1 MIFLTFSRAYPWPS
15 FLMVAALLL
24 AGLAEGS
31 SLSLMLP
38 LISFAV
44 DKEAGLEPENQSEF
58 TQTVT
63 QVLQSVG
70 ITPSIGNLL
79 IVVVLGVLLKSMLLL
94 VANKQVGYTKA
105 RMATDLRLKLLN
117 SILTSRW
124 SYFVHQPVGRLT
136 NSMATEAWRAS
147 DAYEFGA
154 GMVAYGIQALVYMS
168 VALMVSWKATLSA
181 LAAALVFLYVSHFL
195 VKMTRRAG
203 RRQTHLLKSLLT
215 RMTDTLN
222 SVKTLKAM
230 GRENL
235 ADKVLGAETDK
246 LNKALEKEV
255 FSKAALSA
263 AQEPMFAA
271 VGALAIFILLERW
284 GLPVA
289 EVLVL
294 TVLLT
299 RVLAH
304 LGKIQK
310 HFQKVVTAESA
321 YYSLME
327 AVDDAVAL
335 KEEHHGLPAPELDD
349 RIELDG
355 VSFEYDGKP
364 ILRNLSLSIPSGQL
378 TTIIGRS
385 GSGKTTIIDM
395 LAGLQA
401 PSAGRVLIDGV
412 SLSEI
417 NLGDWRHKIGYAP
430 QDTVLLHDTILNNV
444 TLGDPDLDEADAR
457 RALEQAD
464 AWEFVAA
471 MPDGMETSV
480 GERGARVSA
489 GQRQRIMLAR
499 ALAHQPRLL
508 ILDEATSA
516 LDPDSEAAICETL
529 RGLRGQLTIVAVSH
543 QPALAEFADAVY
555 RLSEGRLEDSDAPGR
570 DPHSAAV

>member
-70 ITPSIGNLL
+70 ITPSIANLL
-79 IVVVLGVLLKSMLLL
+79 IFVVLGVLLKSMLLL

-105 RMATDLRLKLLN
+105 RMATDLRLKLLS

-215 RMTDTLN
+215 RMTDILN

-246 LNKALEKEV
+246 LNRALEKEV

-335 KEEHHGLPAPELDD
+335 KEEHHGLPAPELDQQ
-349 RIELDG
+349 IELEG
-355 VSFEYDGKP
+355 VTFEYDGKP
-364 ILRNLSLSIPSGQL
+364 ILRNLSLSIPSGEL

-385 GSGKTTIIDM
+385 GSGKTTIIDI

-401 PSAGRVLIDGV
+401 PSTGRVLIDGV
-412 SLSEI
+412 SLSDI

-430 QDTVLLHDTILNNV
+430 QDTVLLHDSILNNV
-444 TLGDPDLDEADAR
+444 TLGDPDLNEDDAR

-464 AWEFVAA
+464 AWEFVTA
-471 MPDGMETSV
+471 MPDGLQTSV

-516 LDPDSEAAICETL
+516 LDPDSEAAICKTL
-529 RGLRGQLTIVAVSH
+529 RALRGQLTIVAVSH
-543 QPALAEFADAVY
+543 QPALAEFADSVY

>member
-246 LNKALEKEV
+246 LNRALEKEV

-335 KEEHHGLPAPELDD
+335 KEEHHGLPAPELEN

>member
-70 ITPSIGNLL
+70 ITPSIANLL
-79 IVVVLGVLLKSMLLL
+79 IFVVLGVLLKSMLLL

-105 RMATDLRLKLLN
+105 RMATDLRLKLLS

-215 RMTDTLN
+215 RMTDILN

-246 LNKALEKEV
+246 LNRALEKEV

-335 KEEHHGLPAPELDD
+335 KEEHHGLPAPELDKQ
-349 RIELDG
+349 IELEG
-355 VSFEYDGKP
+355 VTFEYDGKP
-364 ILRNLSLSIPSGQL
+364 ILRNLSLSIPSGEL

-385 GSGKTTIIDM
+385 GSGKTTIIDI

-401 PSAGRVLIDGV
+401 PSTGRVLIDGV
-412 SLSEI
+412 SLSDI

-430 QDTVLLHDTILNNV
+430 QDTVLLHDSILNNV
-444 TLGDPDLDEADAR
+444 TLGDPDLNEDDAR

-464 AWEFVAA
+464 AWEFVTA
-471 MPDGMETSV
+471 MPDGLQTSV

-516 LDPDSEAAICETL
+516 LDPDSEAAICKTL
-529 RGLRGQLTIVAVSH
+529 RALRGQLTIVAVSH
-543 QPALAEFADAVY
+543 QPALAEFADSVY

>member
-464 AWEFVAA
+464 AWDFVAA